1 MLYKTVFIALLSLL
15 AGALTGCGG
24 PVGAEERPASAA
36 TQTVLLT
43 VENMSCATCPIAVR
57 KALERVDGVRSAQ
70 VNFATKTATVTYN
83 ANKTAVSE
91 LTEATTNAGFPSA
104 MTSKPPSSERPQ

>member
-15 AGALTGCGG
+15 AGSLTGCGG

-36 TQTVLLT
+36 TETVSLA

-70 VNFATKTATVTYN
+70 VNFSTKTATVTYDPE
-83 ANKTAVSE
+83 AATVSDLTA
-91 LTEATTNAGFPSA
+91 ATTNAGYPSQH
-104 MTSKPPSSERPQ
+104 KE

>member
-15 AGALTGCGG
+15 AGSLTGCGG

-36 TQTVLLT
+36 TETVSLA

-91 LTEATTNAGFPSA
+91 LTEATTNAGYPSTLKQSQA
-104 MTSKPPSSERPQ
+104 KQE